1 MCILF
6 LYMNP
11 KPDKG
16 QYRLILATNRDEY
29 YARPAQAAHVWPGT
43 EHIIAGT
50 DLETGR
56 EGGTWFGVNVR
67 EQQLRAGALLN
78 VTGEPRLPG
87 ATGRGCI
94 VTDYLRGSSTIR
106 DYVTGLRAD
115 TGRTFNAYTF
125 VSVEL
130 GLHSG
135 TVHSYTNVTDELTLH
150 GAYANDDDDVDVW
163 YACGNSLQHEPLA
176 KVSAGALR
184 FRNSV
189 ERLQAKVSEREAL
202 VSELMAL
209 LKWSAPHLPDPV
221 LERRVPSAEVRHNL
235 SSVYVSIPAAGY
247 GTRTHTIVLVDHT
260 GRVEFHEDTMHPGTD
275 TTPATWYQCLH
286 LAQL

>member
-1 MCILF
+1 MYC
-6 LYMNP
+6 P
-11 KPDKG
+11 
-16 QYRLILATNRDEY
+16 
-29 YARPAQAAHVWPGT
+29 
-43 EHIIAGT
+43 GT

-130 GLHSG
+130 GCVFHIMRNSATSTFVDVCCCRLHSG